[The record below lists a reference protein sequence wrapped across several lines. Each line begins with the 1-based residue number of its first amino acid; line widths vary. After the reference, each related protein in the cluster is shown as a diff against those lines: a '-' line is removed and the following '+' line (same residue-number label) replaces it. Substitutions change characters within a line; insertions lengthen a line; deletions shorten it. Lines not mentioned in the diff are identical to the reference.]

1 MTDDATLSGVLH
13 CGDLERGER
22 ENDESVN
29 LEGDSKR
36 GRVLDRVGAGA
47 GAEAGF
53 EFRRTGAESAGS
65 ICGLTPPCGVTSRT
79 FCPFLVRAL
88 FCAAADMG
96 FCCFA
101 LILGKFSLSENRKD
115 QYDKDTITVMG
126 ERNLTPK
133 C

>member
-1 MTDDATLSGVLH
+1 MTDDATLSAVLH

-36 GRVLDRVGAGA
+36 GRVLDRVGA

-79 FCPFLVRAL
+79 FCPFLARAL

-101 LILGKFSLSENRKD
+101 LFLGKFSLSENRKD
-115 QYDKDTITVMG
+115 QYDNNTITVMG
-126 ERNLTPK
+126 ERNLTHK